1 VATFLATPSS
11 ANLRTAVTDET
22 GTGSLVFADAP
33 TITNANLVTP
43 IISILDLDA
52 MNITNS
58 NISGSTITTSD
69 ITADEIADARGLLQ
83 NQRSPLA
90 KAIRVALLASASVR
104 APQVLDDADIDM
116 GTNNFSV
123 VVQKRIT
130 TTRPTA
136 NEILYHK
143 HDGTTGIIVTL
154 LTTGIVRLTLNA
166 TTFDST
172 VALTSASNVEPV
184 IIIPVTR
191 ETTTTAG
198 SVTFV
203 VDGVQLGTALVIS
216 ARVEEIVNG
225 TFDTDLTGW
234 TLATGSGGS
243 IAWSSGKMRVTRTGS
258 TTSGYQ
264 AISMAAGETLFVS
277 AAATFVSGV
286 STIDALIVLR
296 NGVSTSSTVLA
307 VSAEILNSA
316 SGTAR
321 MSYYSATAQTVYLH
335 LQAYSADG
343 VYDFDTVTSLDT
355 YSVDNASNLYLLGT
369 STTTT
374 EGAYY
379 DGAIYN
385 RALSVTECLAYCLRG
400 PDVADVGGNQTA
412 TWTSNWGASVDGF
425 VTITS
430 TATVTANVDGV
441 SDGTTSKD
449 NCLRIDKNA
458 TGGLTGAAKTT
469 GTLLPNMKNAWAR
482 LSVYIPAGQT
492 YIDGFVIT
500 RSSTVS
506 AATTIFDGT
515 GINGQWVDVSG
526 AVAPIGANTS
536 NDRLY
541 IYAKDGS
548 STTISSSASGELL
561 YIADGTFGQA
571 GITGHWPA
579 FNAQTNTGQLADR
592 SGNKNHMMLPASGAT
607 ILGDRRPDVQLTW
620 DNTWAATSELQYFPG
635 VNQAC
640 YPTNFYFEG
649 IILTP
654 SATTTA
660 GFTIG
665 NGSDADYYATVSG
678 PLTAGVPVFV
688 PLTNRYSDGTNLKL
702 TITPMATTTCTLSTT
717 VFGRLLG
724 GF

>member
-1 VATFLATPSS
+1 
-11 ANLRTAVTDET
+11 
-22 GTGSLVFADAP
+22 
-33 TITNANLVTP
+33 
-43 IISILDLDA
+43 
-52 MNITNS
+52 
-58 NISGSTITTSD
+58 
-69 ITADEIADARGLLQ
+69 
-83 NQRSPLA
+83 
-90 KAIRVALLASASVR
+90 
-104 APQVLDDADIDM
+104 M

-130 TTRPTA
+130 TTRPAA

-154 LTTGIVRLTLNA
+154 LTTGIVRLTINA

-184 IIIPVTR
+184 IIIPVVR
-191 ETTTTAG
+191 ETAAAAG

-203 VDGVQLGTALVIS
+203 VDGVQLGSAVAVL
-216 ARVEEIVNG
+216 ARVELVTNG
-225 TFDTDLTGW
+225 TFATDITGW
-234 TLATGSGGS
+234 TATNGAVLSWDATGKIEVTGGGAVFGAAAYQAISTVVGASYSITVECTQEGSDARVRIQTATATGSGV
-243 IAWSSGKMRVTRTGS
+243 ITS
-258 TTSGYQ
+258 TTFSG
-264 AISMAAGETLFVS
+264 
-277 AAATFVSGV
+277 
-286 STIDALIVLR
+286 
-296 NGVSTSSTVLA
+296 
-307 VSAEILNSA
+307 
-316 SGTAR
+316 
-321 MSYYSATAQTVYLH
+321 AQTKTVGFVATTTTTYIL
-335 LQAYSADG
+335 LENNGTTGTSK
-343 VYDFDTVTSLDT
+343 FDNVTSIDT

-374 EGAYY
+374 EGSYY

-385 RALSVTECLAYCLRG
+385 RALSVTECLNYCLRG
-400 PDVADVGGNQTA
+400 PEIGDVGATQTA
-412 TWTSNWGASVDGF
+412 VYTSDFSAGADSW
-425 VTITS
+425 
-430 TATVTANVDGV
+430 TATNSSGDGNI
-441 SDGTTSKD
+441 DGIDGED
-449 NCLRIDKNA
+449 NCFRMTIS
-458 TGGLTGAAKTT
+458 TT
-469 GTLLPNMKNAWAR
+469 GTGRRINRTITQLNIGQMVQITGR
-482 LSVYIPAGQT
+482 VYWPVTNVNFDSFTIANGAAGN
-492 YIDGFVIT
+492 IISPSAFVTNGTKGVWQSFSFIGPCLET
-500 RSSTVS
+500 TTSIRFYAGNTAPST
-506 AATTIFDGT
+506 
-515 GINGQWVDVSG
+515 
-526 AVAPIGANTS
+526 
-536 NDRLY
+536 
-541 IYAKDGS
+541 S
-548 STTISSSASGELL
+548 STTEAGDIMYLKD
-561 YIADGTFGQA
+561 IQIKKV

-607 ILGDRRPDVQLTW
+607 IIGDRRPDVQLTW

-640 YPTNFYFEG
+640 YPTNFYIEG
-649 IILTP
+649 IIITP

>member
-1 VATFLATPSS
+1 
-11 ANLRTAVTDET
+11 
-22 GTGSLVFADAP
+22 
-33 TITNANLVTP
+33 
-43 IISILDLDA
+43 
-52 MNITNS
+52 
-58 NISGSTITTSD
+58 
-69 ITADEIADARGLLQ
+69 
-83 NQRSPLA
+83 
-90 KAIRVALLASASVR
+90 
-104 APQVLDDADIDM
+104 M
-116 GTNNFSV
+116 GTNNFTV
-123 VVQKRIT
+123 VVRKRFT
-130 TTRPTA
+130 TTRPAA

-154 LTTGIVRLTLNA
+154 LTTGIVRLTLNGA
-166 TTFDST
+166 NYDST
-172 VALTSASNVEPV
+172 VALTSAANVEPV

-191 ETTTTAG
+191 ETTSAAG

-203 VDGVQLGTALVIS
+203 VDGVQLGTAVAITAQS
-216 ARVEEIVNG
+216 ERVTNG
-225 TFDTDLTGW
+225 TFASDIAGWSLATSSGGTIAWNAGAMLVDRTSALTAGSQAVSLAAGDTLTVSATATWASGGTATARLSIQAGASTGDTVLASASTAAGASG
-234 TLATGSGGS
+234 TLTTSYRAASATTVYIFLGVATATGS
-243 IAWSSGKMRVTRTGS
+243 
-258 TTSGYQ
+258 Y
-264 AISMAAGETLFVS
+264 
-277 AAATFVSGV
+277 
-286 STIDALIVLR
+286 
-296 NGVSTSSTVLA
+296 N
-307 VSAEILNSA
+307 
-316 SGTAR
+316 
-321 MSYYSATAQTVYLH
+321 Y
-335 LQAYSADG
+335 DG
-343 VYDFDTVTSLDT
+343 VTSAVAM
-355 YSVDNASNLYLLGT
+355 SVDNASNLYLLGT

-579 FNAQTNTGQLADR
+579 FNAQSNTGQLADR
-592 SGNKNHMMLPASGAT
+592 SGNKNHMLLPASGAT

-620 DNTWAATSELQYFPG
+620 ENTWAATSELQYFPG